1 MSVDELVK
9 IGDLV
14 RLDQDDSRILGL
26 CIGLSKD
33 KKQWRRRA
41 KILWIGY
48 SRVSDVL
55 QIRLRT
61 AIGGYNNI
69 KA

>member
-33 KKQWRRRA
+33 KKLHCMHYFLA
-41 KILWIGY
+41 K
-48 SRVSDVL
+48 
-55 QIRLRT
+55 
-61 AIGGYNNI
+61 NNI
-69 KA
+69 KGAQ